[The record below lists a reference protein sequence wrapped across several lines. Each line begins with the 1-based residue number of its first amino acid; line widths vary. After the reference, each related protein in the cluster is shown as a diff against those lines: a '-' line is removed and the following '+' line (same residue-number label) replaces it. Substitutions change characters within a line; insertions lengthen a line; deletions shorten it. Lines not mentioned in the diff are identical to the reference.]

1 MLIFQDQGN
10 TFIKIIL
17 FIVVSVLLQLKIIC
31 VMVSPSL
38 IFRCK
43 PFLILS
49 CYSNRKY
56 GSIVMIHNV
65 EVKRKTTVTLL
76 ETEIDNE
83 ISPKQY
89 VHAHT
94 KKQTFKPVH

>member
-1 MLIFQDQGN
+1 
-10 TFIKIIL
+10 
-17 FIVVSVLLQLKIIC
+17 
-31 VMVSPSL
+31 
-38 IFRCK
+38 
-43 PFLILS
+43 
-49 CYSNRKY
+49 
-56 GSIVMIHNV
+56 MIHNV